1 MYEMKMTCLSV
12 GPVYVLLCIGIPHQP
27 SPQGQ
32 FLDCCY
38 SAAPAKPAAVAVGR
52 DQWCIVGFG
61 DCLGHGLAT
70 KVRNLSIFFENGW
83 HDHIIMSAILIAEKW
98 VNCFFFSGINE
109 ALFLLGT
116 SIL

>member
-1 MYEMKMTCLSV
+1 MYEMNMRCPSL

-52 DQWCIVGFG
+52 DQWCSV
-61 DCLGHGLAT
+61 
-70 KVRNLSIFFENGW
+70 VV
-83 HDHIIMSAILIAEKW
+83 EKW
-98 VNCFFFSGINE
+98 VNCFFFGNN
-109 ALFLLGT
+109 
-116 SIL
+116 